1 MGAYI
6 LTSDGAA
13 VATAVEPWVYDPQ
26 QGAWSSPGQTVLD
39 PARVLVPAPAYRT
52 QVSVVEYY
60 GLFRPDEEAL
70 IRITASEPVTAADLR
85 AADATERA
93 RLMRVA
99 SLAVMLRRTDALAP
113 TAVIDLADHQVQDGL
128 GLLREMELLADGRPD
143 EIKRGV
149 PATAA

>member
-1 MGAYI
+1 MSAY
-6 LTSDGAA
+6 LLKDGDQE
-13 VATAVEPWVYDPQ
+13 VASSSTPWVYVEADKMWNS
-26 QGAWSSPGQTVLD
+26 GGQSVIDAAHDFRHVTM
-39 PARVLVPAPAYRT
+39 RT

-70 IRITASEPVTAADLR
+70 IRITAGETVTAADLR

-93 RLMRVA
+93 RLMMVA

-113 TAVIDLADHQVQDGL
+113 TAVIDLADHQVEDGL
-128 GLLREMELLADGRPD
+128 GLLRQMELLADGRPD